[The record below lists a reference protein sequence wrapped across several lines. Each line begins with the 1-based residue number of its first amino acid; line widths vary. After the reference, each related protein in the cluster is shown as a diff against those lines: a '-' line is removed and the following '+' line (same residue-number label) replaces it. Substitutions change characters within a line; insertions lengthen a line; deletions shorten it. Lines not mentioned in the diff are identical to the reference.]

1 MAINWR
7 ELLPHY
13 AAMLILYGLFVVAL
27 RELFAIDSFGASLVV
42 ALVVAF
48 GYPQVARQFGFAPPS
63 WEQ

>member
-13 AAMLILYGLFVVAL
+13 VAMLALYGLIVVIL
-27 RELFAIDSFGASLVV
+27 GLVGIDSFVSSLIV

-63 WEQ
+63 WER